1 LEYLGGIIGRQGR
14 RSCFEKLSR
23 CIFPDVTEPD
33 FAEPPWDAVSGEGP
47 LERSFTVGDLSVGL
61 RDHRWRHA
69 ISGVFKAADHVLL
82 DMAVTPRPALV
93 QGWFTEAGGQRH
105 WGRLGELLVVPPGI
119 AFEGY
124 APGGASRLYRH
135 RSLTCALPR
144 RLFDA
149 LHGQAVLWHPNLF
162 QRCMNL
168 RSPLALQSL
177 RRVLQELLEPGFAS
191 ASVLEG
197 LATVVAVDV
206 ARTLHDAAHL
216 QSPRGGLTAWR
227 QRLLEDRLYDEDLP
241 PPGILELAELVG
253 LSERQL
259 MRAFRQQHG
268 ISLGQ
273 QVRIIS
279 IERSKRLLAGQ
290 RLAVKDIAV
299 TLGFA
304 GPASF
309 SHAFHQATGL
319 RPTEY
324 QRMCGQ
330 WATGGDLE
338 K

>member
-1 LEYLGGIIGRQGR
+1 VTG
-14 RSCFEKLSR
+14 
-23 CIFPDVTEPD
+23 PDSD
-33 FAEPPWDAVSGEGP
+33 EPPLNTVSGEGA
-47 LERSFTVGDLSVGL
+47 LERSITVGDLSVGL

-69 ISGVFKAADHVLL
+69 ISAVFKAADHVLL

-119 AFEGY
+119 GFEGY

-135 RSLTCALPR
+135 RSLSCALPR

-149 LHGQAVLWHPNLF
+149 LDVHAALWHPDTF
-162 QRCMNL
+162 QQCMNL

-177 RRVLQELLEPGFAS
+177 RRVLHELLEPGFAS
-191 ASVLEG
+191 ATVLEG
-197 LATVVAVDV
+197 LAAVVAVDV
-206 ARTLHDAAHL
+206 ARTLHDAAR
-216 QSPRGGLTAWR
+216 QRSPRGGLTAWR
-227 QRLLEDRLYDEDLP
+227 QQLLDERLYDEDLP
-241 PPGILELAELVG
+241 PPSVQELAGLVK

-273 QVRIIS
+273 QVRIIN
-279 IERSKRLLAGQ
+279 IERAKRLLASQ
-290 RLAVKDIAV
+290 RPTVKEIAV
-299 TLGFA
+299 ALGFA

-330 WATGGDLE
+330 WAVGGSLE

>member
-1 LEYLGGIIGRQGR
+1 
-14 RSCFEKLSR
+14 
-23 CIFPDVTEPD
+23 
-33 FAEPPWDAVSGEGP
+33 VSGEGP
-47 LERSFTVGDLSVGL
+47 LERSFTVGDLSVEL

-69 ISGVFKAADHVLL
+69 ISAVFQEADHVLL
-82 DMAVTPRPALV
+82 DMAVTPRPALA
-93 QGWFTEAGGQRH
+93 QGWFTLPDGQRH
-105 WGRLGELLVVPPGI
+105 WGRLGELLVVPPGM

-135 RSLTCALPR
+135 RSLACTLPR
-144 RLFDA
+144 RLFDSFEGHDA
-149 LHGQAVLWHPNLF
+149 LWRPELF

-168 RSPLALQSL
+168 HSPLAMQSL

-191 ASVLEG
+191 ATVLEG
-197 LATVVAVDV
+197 LAAVVAVDV
-206 ARTLHDAAHL
+206 ARTLHDATHL
-216 QSPRGGLTAWR
+216 KSPRGGLTAWR

-241 PPGILELAELVG
+241 PPGIQELAGLVG

-273 QVRIIS
+273 QVRVIS

-290 RLAVKDIAV
+290 RLAIKDIAV

-309 SHAFHQATGL
+309 SHAFHQATGF

-330 WATGGDLE
+330 WTTGGGLE